1 MLIVVILAAIVCAWV
16 LFEYRLRKPDQ
27 LVIRETAKGLR
38 TRTGRF
44 YPRHSCMA
52 MSRTTHSF
60 LVTVDASAKG
70 NLEVRV
76 KIAVSV
82 TASTQNISSLM
93 RVGGWSTNAVEK
105 AAKEL
110 ESIFIGMVKGYTEQ
124 LDIESI
130 SSDKITAHLTARAK
144 TVPESL
150 GLEIIS
156 LSIISSEPVN
166 VQISE
171 ALRQREHARILEQT
185 ETLNQQA
192 RVAAAKARATADEE
206 ISLVEH
212 QRDMKQIEL
221 RTAAFGKES
230 HLESLRVEE
239 EMKRTKLRLDMDKK
253 ELDLLK
259 SSPELL
265 MLTPQ
270 AARLA
275 EASQGLKNARTVVSV
290 GSKEM
295 TKGVELFGIFQKVF
309 DQALTTYRQKTKE
322 K

>member
-1 MLIVVILAAIVCAWV
+1 MAVDV
-16 LFEYRLRKPDQ
+16 L
-27 LVIRETAKGLR
+27 
-38 TRTGRF
+38 
-44 YPRHSCMA
+44 
-52 MSRTTHSF
+52 
-60 LVTVDASAKG
+60 AKG

-82 TASTQNISSLM
+82 TASTQHISSLM
-93 RVGGWSTNAVEK
+93 RVGGWNAGAIEK

-110 ESIFIGMVKGYTEQ
+110 ESIFIGIVKGYTEQ

-130 SSDKITAHLTARAK
+130 SSDQIVEHLTERGK

-150 GLEIIS
+150 GLEIVS
-156 LSIISSEPVN
+156 LAILSSEPVN
-166 VQISE
+166 TQISE
-171 ALRQREHARILEQT
+171 ALRQREHARIMEQT

-212 QRDMKQIEL
+212 QRDLKKIAL
-221 RTAAFGKES
+221 RTAAFEKES
-230 HLESLRVEE
+230 YLDALRLEE

-259 SSPELL
+259 NSPELL

-290 GSKEM
+290 GSKEI
-295 TKGVELFGIFQKVF
+295 TQGVELFGIFQKVF
-309 DQALTTYRQKTKE
+309 EQALNTYRQKTKE